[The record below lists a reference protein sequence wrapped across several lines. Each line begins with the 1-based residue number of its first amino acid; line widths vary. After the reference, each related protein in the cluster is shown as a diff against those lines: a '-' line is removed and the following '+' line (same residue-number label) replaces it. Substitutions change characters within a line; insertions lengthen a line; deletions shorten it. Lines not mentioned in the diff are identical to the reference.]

1 MFWKHYLVYLDL
13 LMDKNKWAKNW
24 FFLKQNNMHHVK
36 VCCQPLFRTP
46 DRFPLVI
53 SEPQKLQLFR
63 SFQQFDSVLLR
74 KLKAQEA
81 LNWLLTHPVKQQFH
95 PCVAIMSCLSFACYM
110 STSSLWSS
118 LILRFFSSCGR
129 QKQSEKFDLKFKI
142 SHWLQSTCVESYLTS
157 I

>member
-1 MFWKHYLVYLDL
+1 
-13 LMDKNKWAKNW
+13 
-24 FFLKQNNMHHVK
+24 MHHVK
-36 VCCQPLFRTP
+36 VCCQPLFMTP

-110 STSSLWSS
+110 STLSL
-118 LILRFFSSCGR
+118 
-129 QKQSEKFDLKFKI
+129 
-142 SHWLQSTCVESYLTS
+142 
-157 I
+157 